1 MTFQVGIIPNA
12 PKKGNVSN
20 TICKIMNKITKT
32 CPVCGKEFE
41 PIRKT
46 KKCCSYKCS
55 NIYWRKSVGL
65 TKEKVIKTCPTC
77 GKTFEPSRS
86 DQIYCSKA
94 CCNKAYNVPSKKL
107 LKKCVVCGKEF
118 HAGQPFAKYCSD
130 ECRKL
135 ARQQLLESVTK
146 QTFEVDGFNNFCKS
160 LPKNPLLDKHIK
172 EADACGL
179 SYGQYKA
186 QLRLGKTFEELKAQ
200 HDRRIAD
207 D

>member
-1 MTFQVGIIPNA
+1 M
-12 PKKGNVSN
+12 K
-20 TICKIMNKITKT
+20 CLY
-32 CPVCGKEFE
+32 CGKEFTAQSE
-41 PIRKT
+41 GLKFCSVT
-46 KKCCSYKCS
+46 CANESALKKKF
-55 NIYWRKSVGL
+55 
-65 TKEKVIKTCPTC
+65 IKTCPTC
-77 GKTFEPSRS
+77 GKTFETSRS
-86 DQIYCSKA
+86 DQIYCSKF
-94 CCNKAYNVPSKKL
+94 CCHKAHYVPKKL

-118 HAGQPFAKYCSD
+118 RAGQPFAKYCSD
-130 ECRKL
+130 ECQKL